1 MGRHPPLGDGFLGR
15 EFDRNTCKNLM
26 KLLGHGPG
34 LPGNVK
40 SFYIVP
46 LDPAHSA
53 GLAGHLPVKR
63 TILSLAKGNS
73 HYAFVAGSMGLDRD
87 PKISDQRIPL

>member
-1 MGRHPPLGDGFLGR
+1 
-15 EFDRNTCKNLM
+15 M
-26 KLLGHGPG
+26 KLLGHMPG

-46 LDPAHSA
+46 LDPPHSA

-63 TILSLAKGNS
+63 MILFFVRGNS
-73 HYAFVAGSMGLDRD
+73 RYHFVAGSMDLDRD
-87 PKISDQRIPL
+87 PTISDQRIPL

>member
-1 MGRHPPLGDGFLGR
+1 
-15 EFDRNTCKNLM
+15 M
-26 KLLGHGPG
+26 KLLGHRPG

-53 GLAGHLPVKR
+53 GLAGSSPDGGTLQVG
-63 TILSLAKGNS
+63 SLE
-73 HYAFVAGSMGLDRD
+73 AFVS
-87 PKISDQRIPL
+87 PEK

>member
-1 MGRHPPLGDGFLGR
+1 
-15 EFDRNTCKNLM
+15 M
-26 KLLGHGPG
+26 KLLGHMPG

-53 GLAGHLPVKR
+53 GPAGHLPVKR
-63 TILSLAKGNS
+63 TILFFARGHSR
-73 HYAFVAGSMGLDRD
+73 YRFVGGSTGLDRD
-87 PKISDQRIPL
+87 PTLNNQRIPLQDFLRHPWRILKSSCVELLC